1 MIGAFLSIFE
11 SLPKVLQLV
20 GIGKY
25 FISEPLLYMQLKY
38 LFNLLV
44 RNYKAIFFVL
54 TFEIP
59 TSFSCIN
66 AIYSGNCIYAACE
79 QSIKKFYLR
88 YALL

>member
-25 FISEPLLYMQLKY
+25 FISEPLLYLQLKY

-59 TSFSCIN
+59 PSFSCIN
-66 AIYSGNCIYAACE
+66 AIYSGNYIYAACE
-79 QSIKKFYLR
+79 
-88 YALL
+88 

>member
-54 TFEIP
+54 TF
-59 TSFSCIN
+59 
-66 AIYSGNCIYAACE
+66 
-79 QSIKKFYLR
+79 
-88 YALL
+88 

>member
-25 FISEPLLYMQLKY
+25 FISEPLLYLQLKY

-44 RNYKAIFFVL
+44 RNYKTIFFVL

-66 AIYSGNCIYAACE
+66 AIYSGNYIYAACE
-79 QSIKKFYLR
+79 
-88 YALL
+88 

>member
-25 FISEPLLYMQLKY
+25 FISEPLLYLQLKY

-44 RNYKAIFFVL
+44 RNYKAIFFSSL
-54 TFEIP
+54 SKYQHP
-59 TSFSCIN
+59 SP
-66 AIYSGNCIYAACE
+66 A
-79 QSIKKFYLR
+79 
-88 YALL
+88 

>member
-66 AIYSGNCIYAACE
+66 AFIPAIVFMQPVNNP
-79 QSIKKFYLR
+79 
-88 YALL
+88 

>member
-66 AIYSGNCIYAACE
+66 AIYSGNYIYTACE
-79 QSIKKFYLR
+79 
-88 YALL
+88 

>member
-59 TSFSCIN
+59 TSCIN

-79 QSIKKFYLR
+79 
-88 YALL
+88 